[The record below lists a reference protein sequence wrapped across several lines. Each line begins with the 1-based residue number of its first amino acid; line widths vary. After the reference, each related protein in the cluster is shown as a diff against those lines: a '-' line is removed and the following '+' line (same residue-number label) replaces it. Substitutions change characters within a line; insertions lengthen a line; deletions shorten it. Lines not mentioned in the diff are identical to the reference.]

1 MHICRNASRTF
12 YFKRMQGKSRFEN
25 SKRLFILPTLWGFFT
40 DAQTIFFSFNH
51 MEVLQIFSSHFY
63 HRLETLFF
71 VHSFLY
77 STDSSWALSMRL
89 RHGARNKVARHLG
102 GWDYML
108 WILTTHLT
116 SCLSSVAHSK
126 GSQRRKWQPTPVC
139 LQGESHGHRSVAGEP
154 MTLQRVRH
162 DWAAENKCKGTQS
175 RHPHRLATHYIVCKT
190 VEMIASFVS

>member
-126 GSQRRKWQPTPVC
+126 GSQRRKWQPTPVF
-139 LQGESHGHRSVAGEP
+139 LPGEFHGQSSLAGYSPRGHKESDTTEWLSKYRKIFDSENFSHWQG
-154 MTLQRVRH
+154 
-162 DWAAENKCKGTQS
+162 KQS
-175 RHPHRLATHYIVCKT
+175 WLMPL
-190 VEMIASFVS
+190 